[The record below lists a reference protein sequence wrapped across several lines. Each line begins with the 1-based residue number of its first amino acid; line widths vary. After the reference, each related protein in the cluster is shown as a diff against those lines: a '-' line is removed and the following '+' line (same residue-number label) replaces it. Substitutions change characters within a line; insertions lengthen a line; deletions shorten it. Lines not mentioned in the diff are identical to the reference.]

1 MVYENPDGVRIGLE
15 VHVQLNKLNTKL
27 FCGCSTNYHDSEP
40 NTHVCPVC
48 LGLPGSLPVI
58 NERAV
63 EFAIKIGLALNCN
76 IAEQTQ
82 FHRKNYYYPDLPKG
96 FQTTQYDYPI
106 ASGGKVSI
114 EGEDGER
121 EIGITRAHIEE
132 DPGRLQHMGSIDKS
146 KGTLINYNRSGMTLI
161 EIVSEPDMR
170 SPKEARRYLD
180 KLRSILDYL
189 DVFNGDLEGAMR
201 VDANVSVFYGDRVEV
216 KNISSFKGA
225 ERALLYEIMR
235 QKNQVRR
242 GGKITME
249 TRHFDEAR
257 GVTLSMR
264 TKEEEHDYRYFPE
277 PDLVPMR
284 VADRVPKVI
293 KTLPELP
300 DAKKDRFIKQYV
312 IADMHARALTT
323 NQFIADFYEAVA
335 HEINPK
341 VAAVWVADILKG
353 ELNYRDL
360 VVHGGSKYNSSN
372 PTLLAFLSC
381 INAKDKTKT
390 KTIYSSDF
398 IEIIKRVIDKEISEN
413 KGVEALRNLLDKEWK
428 GDEFYKYLDEL
439 KNIEGLLN
447 DVDIITNAVKESL
460 AEKPEVVRDY
470 LGGKN
475 KALNSLV
482 GEVMKKTAG
491 RSDPRIVQNMLLD
504 QIFYDCL
511 KSKVDPK
518 TAAEWMNILTRE
530 LNNRG
535 NRHSVICAP
544 LNPPY
549 NSVILKGKNNNS
561 DRPFSI
567 QCEDIIEIDR
577 EVTEKRHAKEVGI
590 EMIRR
595 ILDED
600 KDLWKIIEEIEK

>member
-58 NERAV
+58 NKRAV

-76 IAEQTQ
+76 IVEQTQ

-106 ASGGKVSI
+106 ASQGRIVI

-121 EIGITRAHIEE
+121 IIRITRAHMEE

-264 TKEEEHDYRYFPE
+264 TKEDEHDYRYFPE
-277 PDLVPMR
+277 PDLVPLR
-284 VADRVPKVI
+284 VADWVPGVQ

-300 DAKKDRFIKQYV
+300 DAKKDRFIREYG
-312 IADMHARALTT
+312 IADMHAKALTSDK
-323 NQFIADFYEAVA
+323 FIANYYEAVA

-353 ELNYRDL
+353 ELNYRDIS
-360 VVHGGSKYNSSN
+360 VD
-372 PTLLAFLSC
+372 AFKVED
-381 INAKDKTKT
+381 IV
-390 KTIYSSDF
+390 
-398 IEIIKRVIDKEISEN
+398 EIIILVTEN
-413 KGVEALRNLLDKEWK
+413 KITERSGVEIIRTILDNGGTPAAIVKEK
-428 GDEFYKYLDEL
+428 GLIKVEDDIVTKAVAEALDE
-439 KNIEGLLN
+439 N
-447 DVDIITNAVKESL
+447 
-460 AEKPEVVRDY
+460 PEALQDY
-470 LGGKN
+470 LGGKE
-475 KALNSLV
+475 KSLNFLV
-482 GEVMKKTAG
+482 GQVMKKTAG
-491 RSDPRIVQNMLLD
+491 RSDA
-504 QIFYDCL
+504 
-511 KSKVDPK
+511 K
-518 TAAEWMNILTRE
+518 TTRE
-530 LNNRG
+530 M
-535 NRHSVICAP
+535 
-544 LNPPY
+544 
-549 NSVILKGKNNNS
+549 
-561 DRPFSI
+561 
-567 QCEDIIEIDR
+567 IIE
-577 EVTEKRHAKEVGI
+577 
-590 EMIRR
+590 R
-595 ILDED
+595 IGKLPP
-600 KDLWKIIEEIEK
+600 K

>member
-76 IAEQTQ
+76 IVEQTQ

-106 ASGGKVSI
+106 ASGGEVSI

-121 EIGITRAHIEE
+121 KIGITRAHIEE

-235 QKNQVRR
+235 QKNHIRR
-242 GGKITME
+242 GGKITLE

-257 GVTLSMR
+257 GVTISMR

-277 PDLVPMR
+277 PDLVPIR
-284 VADRVPKVI
+284 VADKVPEVL

-300 DAKKDRFIKQYV
+300 DAKKERFIKQYG
-312 IADMHARALTT
+312 IADMHAKALTSDIKVA
-323 NQFIADFYEAVA
+323 NFYEHVA
-335 HEINPK
+335 LQVEPG
-341 VAAVWVADILKG
+341 ASAVWVADILKG
-353 ELNYRDL
+353 ELNYRDIS
-360 VVHGGSKYNSSN
+360 VD
-372 PTLLAFLSC
+372 AFKVEDMVEIIELITGNKITERSG
-381 INAKDKTKT
+381 
-390 KTIYSSDF
+390 
-398 IEIIKRVIDKEISEN
+398 IEIIRTILDNGGTPAAIVKE
-413 KGVEALRNLLDKEWK
+413 KGLIKVEDDIVTKAVTEAL
-428 GDEFYKYLDEL
+428 DE
-439 KNIEGLLN
+439 N
-447 DVDIITNAVKESL
+447 
-460 AEKPEVVRDY
+460 PEALQDY
-470 LGGKN
+470 LGGKE
-475 KALNSLV
+475 KSLNFLV
-482 GEVMKKTAG
+482 GQVMKKTAG
-491 RSDPRIVQNMLLD
+491 RSDAKTTREMLLER
-504 QIFYDCL
+504 ISEL
-511 KSKVDPK
+511 PPK
-518 TAAEWMNILTRE
+518 
-530 LNNRG
+530 
-535 NRHSVICAP
+535 
-544 LNPPY
+544 
-549 NSVILKGKNNNS
+549 
-561 DRPFSI
+561 
-567 QCEDIIEIDR
+567 
-577 EVTEKRHAKEVGI
+577 
-590 EMIRR
+590 
-595 ILDED
+595 
-600 KDLWKIIEEIEK
+600 

>member
-76 IAEQTQ
+76 IVEQTQ

-106 ASGGKVSI
+106 ASQGRIVI

-121 EIGITRAHIEE
+121 IIRITRAHMEE

-264 TKEEEHDYRYFPE
+264 TKEDEHDYRYFPE
-277 PDLVPMR
+277 PDLVPLR
-284 VADRVPKVI
+284 VADWVPEVQKA
-293 KTLPELP
+293 LPELP
-300 DAKKDRFIKQYV
+300 DAKKDRFIRDYG
-312 IADMHARALTT
+312 IADMHAKALTSGK
-323 NQFIADFYEAVA
+323 FIADFYEAVA
-335 HEINPK
+335 HEINHK

-353 ELNYRDL
+353 ELNYRD
-360 VVHGGSKYNSSN
+360 VVIQSEGKFDPLN
-372 PTLLAFLSC
+372 PKNLISIIGT
-381 INAKDKTKT
+381 NRKDKNKTTKVN
-390 KTIYSSDF
+390 SGDF
-398 IEIIKRVIDKEISEN
+398 IDIVNYVLDKIISEN
-413 KGVEALRNLLDKEWK
+413 KGVEALRDLLDKGTK
-428 GDEFYKYLDEL
+428 PSEFVENVGML
-439 KNIEGLLN
+439 K
-447 DVDIITNAVKESL
+447 DDIVTKAVTEAL
-460 AEKPEVVRDY
+460 EENPEALQDY
-470 LGGKN
+470 LGGKE
-475 KALNSLV
+475 KSLNFLV
-482 GEVMKKTAG
+482 GQVMKKTAG
-491 RSDPRIVQNMLLD
+491 RSDAKTTREMLLEG
-504 QIFYDCL
+504 I
-511 KSKVDPK
+511 SKLPPK
-518 TAAEWMNILTRE
+518 
-530 LNNRG
+530 
-535 NRHSVICAP
+535 
-544 LNPPY
+544 
-549 NSVILKGKNNNS
+549 
-561 DRPFSI
+561 
-567 QCEDIIEIDR
+567 
-577 EVTEKRHAKEVGI
+577 
-590 EMIRR
+590 
-595 ILDED
+595 
-600 KDLWKIIEEIEK
+600 

>member
-76 IAEQTQ
+76 IVEQTQ

-106 ASGGKVSI
+106 ASQGRIVI

-121 EIGITRAHIEE
+121 IIRITRAHMEE

-277 PDLVPMR
+277 PDLVPLR
-284 VADRVPKVI
+284 VADWVPEVQ

-300 DAKKDRFIKQYV
+300 DAKKDRFTSQYGM
-312 IADMHARALTT
+312 ADMHAKALTSDIKVA
-323 NQFIADFYEAVA
+323 NFYEHVA
-335 HEINPK
+335 LQVEPGA
-341 VAAVWVADILKG
+341 AAVWVADILKG
-353 ELNYRDL
+353 ELNYRDIS
-360 VVHGGSKYNSSN
+360 VD
-372 PTLLAFLSC
+372 AF
-381 INAKDKTKT
+381 KVEDMV
-390 KTIYSSDF
+390 
-398 IEIIKRVIDKEISEN
+398 EIIELVTGN
-413 KGVEALRNLLDKEWK
+413 KITERSGVEIIRTILDN
-428 GDEFYKYLDEL
+428 GGTPAA
-439 KNIEGLLN
+439 I
-447 DVDIITNAVKESL
+447 VKEKGLIKVEDDIVTKAVTEAL
-460 AEKPEVVRDY
+460 AENPEALQDY
-470 LGGKN
+470 LAGKE
-475 KALNSLV
+475 KSLNFLV
-482 GEVMKKTAG
+482 GHVMKKTAG
-491 RSDPRIVQNMLLD
+491 RSDAKTTREMLLER
-504 QIFYDCL
+504 I
-511 KSKVDPK
+511 SKLPPK
-518 TAAEWMNILTRE
+518 
-530 LNNRG
+530 
-535 NRHSVICAP
+535 
-544 LNPPY
+544 
-549 NSVILKGKNNNS
+549 
-561 DRPFSI
+561 
-567 QCEDIIEIDR
+567 
-577 EVTEKRHAKEVGI
+577 
-590 EMIRR
+590 
-595 ILDED
+595 
-600 KDLWKIIEEIEK
+600 

>member
-58 NERAV
+58 NKRAV

-76 IAEQTQ
+76 IVEQTQ

-106 ASGGKVSI
+106 ASQGRIVI

-121 EIGITRAHIEE
+121 IIRITRAHMEE

-264 TKEEEHDYRYFPE
+264 TKEDEHDYRYFPE
-277 PDLVPMR
+277 PDLVPLR
-284 VADRVPKVI
+284 VADWVPGVQ

-300 DAKKDRFIKQYV
+300 DAKKDRFIREYG
-312 IADMHARALTT
+312 IADMHAKALTSDK
-323 NQFIADFYEAVA
+323 FIANYYEAVA

-341 VAAVWVADILKG
+341 IAAVWVADILKG
-353 ELNYRDL
+353 ELNYRDIS
-360 VVHGGSKYNSSN
+360 VD
-372 PTLLAFLSC
+372 AFKVED
-381 INAKDKTKT
+381 IV
-390 KTIYSSDF
+390 
-398 IEIIKRVIDKEISEN
+398 EIIILVTEN
-413 KGVEALRNLLDKEWK
+413 KITERSGVEIIRTILDNGGTPAAIVKEK
-428 GDEFYKYLDEL
+428 GLIKVEDDIVTKAVTEALDE
-439 KNIEGLLN
+439 N
-447 DVDIITNAVKESL
+447 
-460 AEKPEVVRDY
+460 PEALQDY
-470 LGGKN
+470 LGGKE
-475 KALNSLV
+475 KSLNFLV
-482 GEVMKKTAG
+482 GQVMKKTAG
-491 RSDPRIVQNMLLD
+491 RSDA
-504 QIFYDCL
+504 
-511 KSKVDPK
+511 K
-518 TAAEWMNILTRE
+518 TTRE
-530 LNNRG
+530 M
-535 NRHSVICAP
+535 
-544 LNPPY
+544 
-549 NSVILKGKNNNS
+549 
-561 DRPFSI
+561 
-567 QCEDIIEIDR
+567 IIE
-577 EVTEKRHAKEVGI
+577 
-590 EMIRR
+590 R
-595 ILDED
+595 IGKLPP
-600 KDLWKIIEEIEK
+600 K

>member
-1 MVYENPDGVRIGLE
+1 MMVYENPDGVRIGLE

-58 NERAV
+58 NKRAV

-76 IAEQTQ
+76 IVEQTQ

-106 ASGGKVSI
+106 ASQGRIVI

-121 EIGITRAHIEE
+121 IIRITRAHMEE

-264 TKEEEHDYRYFPE
+264 TKEDEHDYRYFPE
-277 PDLVPMR
+277 PDLVPLR
-284 VADRVPKVI
+284 VADWVPEVQ

-300 DAKKDRFIKQYV
+300 DAKKDRFIREYG
-312 IADMHARALTT
+312 IADMHAKALTSDK
-323 NQFIADFYEAVA
+323 FIANYYEAVA

-341 VAAVWVADILKG
+341 IAAVWVADILKG
-353 ELNYRDL
+353 ELNYRDIS
-360 VVHGGSKYNSSN
+360 VD
-372 PTLLAFLSC
+372 AFKVED
-381 INAKDKTKT
+381 IV
-390 KTIYSSDF
+390 
-398 IEIIKRVIDKEISEN
+398 EIIKLVTEN
-413 KGVEALRNLLDKEWK
+413 KITERSGVEIIRTILDNGGTPAAIVKEK
-428 GDEFYKYLDEL
+428 GLIKVEDDIVTKAVTEALDE
-439 KNIEGLLN
+439 N
-447 DVDIITNAVKESL
+447 
-460 AEKPEVVRDY
+460 PEALQDY
-470 LGGKN
+470 LGGKE
-475 KALNSLV
+475 KSLNFLV
-482 GEVMKKTAG
+482 GQVMKKTAG
-491 RSDPRIVQNMLLD
+491 RSDA
-504 QIFYDCL
+504 
-511 KSKVDPK
+511 K
-518 TAAEWMNILTRE
+518 TTRE
-530 LNNRG
+530 M
-535 NRHSVICAP
+535 
-544 LNPPY
+544 
-549 NSVILKGKNNNS
+549 
-561 DRPFSI
+561 
-567 QCEDIIEIDR
+567 IIE
-577 EVTEKRHAKEVGI
+577 
-590 EMIRR
+590 R
-595 ILDED
+595 IGKLPP
-600 KDLWKIIEEIEK
+600 K

>member
-1 MVYENPDGVRIGLE
+1 MMVYENPDGVRIGLE

-58 NERAV
+58 NKRAV

-76 IAEQTQ
+76 IVEQTQ

-106 ASGGKVSI
+106 ASQGRIVI

-121 EIGITRAHIEE
+121 IIRITRAHMEE

-264 TKEEEHDYRYFPE
+264 TKEDEHDYRYFPE
-277 PDLVPMR
+277 PDLVPLR
-284 VADRVPKVI
+284 VADWVSEVQ

-300 DAKKDRFIKQYV
+300 DAKKDRFIREYG
-312 IADMHARALTT
+312 IADMHAKALTSDK
-323 NQFIADFYEAVA
+323 FIANYYEAVA

-341 VAAVWVADILKG
+341 IAAVWVADILKG
-353 ELNYRDL
+353 ELNYRDIS
-360 VVHGGSKYNSSN
+360 VD
-372 PTLLAFLSC
+372 AFKVED
-381 INAKDKTKT
+381 IV
-390 KTIYSSDF
+390 
-398 IEIIKRVIDKEISEN
+398 EIIKLVTEN
-413 KGVEALRNLLDKEWK
+413 KITERSGVEIIRTILDNGGTPAAIVKEK
-428 GDEFYKYLDEL
+428 GLIKVEDDIVTKAVTEALDE
-439 KNIEGLLN
+439 N
-447 DVDIITNAVKESL
+447 
-460 AEKPEVVRDY
+460 PEALQDY
-470 LGGKN
+470 LGGKE
-475 KALNSLV
+475 KSLNFLV
-482 GEVMKKTAG
+482 GQVMKKTAG
-491 RSDPRIVQNMLLD
+491 RSDA
-504 QIFYDCL
+504 
-511 KSKVDPK
+511 K
-518 TAAEWMNILTRE
+518 TTRE
-530 LNNRG
+530 M
-535 NRHSVICAP
+535 
-544 LNPPY
+544 
-549 NSVILKGKNNNS
+549 
-561 DRPFSI
+561 
-567 QCEDIIEIDR
+567 IIE
-577 EVTEKRHAKEVGI
+577 
-590 EMIRR
+590 R
-595 ILDED
+595 IGKLPP
-600 KDLWKIIEEIEK
+600 K

>member
-58 NERAV
+58 NEKAV

-76 IAEQTQ
+76 IVEQTQ

-96 FQTTQYDYPI
+96 FQTTQYDFPI
-106 ASGGKVSI
+106 AGEGKIVI

-121 EIGITRAHIEE
+121 VIRITRAHMEE

-189 DVFNGDLEGAMR
+189 DVFDGDLEGAMR
-201 VDANVSVFYGDRVEV
+201 VDANVSVYMGERVEV

-235 QKNQVRR
+235 QKNHIRR
-242 GGKITME
+242 GGEITLE

-264 TKEEEHDYRYFPE
+264 TKETENDYRYFPE
-277 PDLVPMR
+277 PDLVPLR
-284 VADRVPKVI
+284 VADWVPEVL

-300 DAKKDRFIKQYV
+300 DAKRDRFIKEYG
-312 IADMHARALTT
+312 IIDMHARALTT
-323 NQFIADFYEAVA
+323 EIKVANFYEEVA
-335 HEINPK
+335 SKVDPK
-341 VAAVWVADILKG
+341 AAAVWVADILKG

-360 VVHGGSKYNSSN
+360 NVDAFTVEDIVSVIELVTSNKITEQSGVEIIRAVLDNGGKPQDIVKEKGLLKVEDDIVAKAVEEAIAEN
-372 PTLLAFLSC
+372 PEAVADYRAGKEKSLNFIVGKVMQKTKGRADAREAREKLLA
-381 INAKDKTKT
+381 K
-390 KTIYSSDF
+390 
-398 IEIIKRVIDKEISEN
+398 
-413 KGVEALRNLLDKEWK
+413 
-428 GDEFYKYLDEL
+428 LDE
-439 KNIEGLLN
+439 
-447 DVDIITNAVKESL
+447 
-460 AEKPEVVRDY
+460 
-470 LGGKN
+470 
-475 KALNSLV
+475 
-482 GEVMKKTAG
+482 
-491 RSDPRIVQNMLLD
+491 
-504 QIFYDCL
+504 
-511 KSKVDPK
+511 
-518 TAAEWMNILTRE
+518 
-530 LNNRG
+530 
-535 NRHSVICAP
+535 
-544 LNPPY
+544 
-549 NSVILKGKNNNS
+549 
-561 DRPFSI
+561 
-567 QCEDIIEIDR
+567 
-577 EVTEKRHAKEVGI
+577 
-590 EMIRR
+590 
-595 ILDED
+595 
-600 KDLWKIIEEIEK
+600 

>member
-1 MVYENPDGVRIGLE
+1 MVYENPDGIRIGLE

-27 FCGCSTNYHDSEP
+27 FCGCSTDYHDSQP

-76 IAEQTQ
+76 IVEQTQ

-106 ASGGKVSI
+106 ASQGKIVI

-121 EIGITRAHIEE
+121 IIRITRAHMEE

-201 VDANVSVFYGDRVEV
+201 VDANVSVFWGDRVEV

-284 VADRVPKVI
+284 VADRVPKVL

-300 DAKKDRFIKQYV
+300 DAKKDRFIREYG

-323 NQFIADFYEAVA
+323 EIKVANFYEEAASKVD
-335 HEINPK
+335 PK
-341 VAAVWVADILKG
+341 AAAVWVADILKG
-353 ELNYRDL
+353 ELNYRDIS
-360 VVHGGSKYNSSN
+360 VD
-372 PTLLAFLSC
+372 AFKVED
-381 INAKDKTKT
+381 IV
-390 KTIYSSDF
+390 
-398 IEIIKRVIDKEISEN
+398 EIIKLVTSGKITERS
-413 KGVEALRNLLDKEWK
+413 GVEVIRTVLDN
-428 GDEFYKYLDEL
+428 GSTPAA
-439 KNIEGLLN
+439 I
-447 DVDIITNAVKESL
+447 VKEKGLIKVEDDIVTKAVTEAL
-460 AEKPEVVRDY
+460 AENPEALQDY
-470 LGGKN
+470 LGGKE
-475 KALNSLV
+475 KSLNFLV
-482 GEVMKKTAG
+482 GQVMKKTAG
-491 RSDPRIVQNMLLD
+491 RSDAKTTREMLLKR
-504 QIFYDCL
+504 ISEL
-511 KSKVDPK
+511 PPK
-518 TAAEWMNILTRE
+518 
-530 LNNRG
+530 
-535 NRHSVICAP
+535 
-544 LNPPY
+544 
-549 NSVILKGKNNNS
+549 
-561 DRPFSI
+561 
-567 QCEDIIEIDR
+567 
-577 EVTEKRHAKEVGI
+577 
-590 EMIRR
+590 
-595 ILDED
+595 
-600 KDLWKIIEEIEK
+600 

>member
-58 NERAV
+58 NKRAV

-76 IAEQTQ
+76 IVEQTQ

-106 ASGGKVSI
+106 ASQGRIVI

-121 EIGITRAHIEE
+121 IIRITRAHMEE

-264 TKEEEHDYRYFPE
+264 TKEDEHDYRYFPE
-277 PDLVPMR
+277 PDLVPLR
-284 VADRVPKVI
+284 VADWVPEVQ

-300 DAKKDRFIKQYV
+300 DAKKDRFIREYG
-312 IADMHARALTT
+312 IADMHAKALTSDK
-323 NQFIADFYEAVA
+323 FIANYYEAVA

-341 VAAVWVADILKG
+341 IAAVWVADILKG
-353 ELNYRDL
+353 ELNYRDIS
-360 VVHGGSKYNSSN
+360 VD
-372 PTLLAFLSC
+372 AFKVED
-381 INAKDKTKT
+381 IV
-390 KTIYSSDF
+390 
-398 IEIIKRVIDKEISEN
+398 EIIKLVTEN
-413 KGVEALRNLLDKEWK
+413 KITERSGVEIIRTILDNGGTPAAIVKEK
-428 GDEFYKYLDEL
+428 GLIKVEDDIVTKAVTEALDE
-439 KNIEGLLN
+439 N
-447 DVDIITNAVKESL
+447 
-460 AEKPEVVRDY
+460 PEALHDY
-470 LGGKN
+470 LGGKE
-475 KALNSLV
+475 KSLNFLV
-482 GEVMKKTAG
+482 GQVMKKTAG
-491 RSDPRIVQNMLLD
+491 RSDA
-504 QIFYDCL
+504 
-511 KSKVDPK
+511 K
-518 TAAEWMNILTRE
+518 TTRE
-530 LNNRG
+530 M
-535 NRHSVICAP
+535 
-544 LNPPY
+544 
-549 NSVILKGKNNNS
+549 
-561 DRPFSI
+561 
-567 QCEDIIEIDR
+567 IIE
-577 EVTEKRHAKEVGI
+577 
-590 EMIRR
+590 R
-595 ILDED
+595 IGKLPP
-600 KDLWKIIEEIEK
+600 K